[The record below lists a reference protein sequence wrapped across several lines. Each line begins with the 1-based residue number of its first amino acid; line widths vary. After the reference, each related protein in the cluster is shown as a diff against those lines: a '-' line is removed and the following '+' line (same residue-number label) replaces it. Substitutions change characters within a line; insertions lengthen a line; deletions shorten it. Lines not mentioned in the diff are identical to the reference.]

1 MQVNDENVQLD
12 DQDGVEHVTIK
23 KDLYMHLAKTQVIP
37 GVDVAEVEA
46 DSQTEIKLDQGNSIY
61 YLNGFLFGKYMLTV
75 KRIMVSTTSLISD
88 ELVLRYRK
96 GKKTKFS
103 TLKSTVSIT
112 YTKELARNREKK
124 TGRRSQRNWT
134 TSGSTSTR
142 RSSRK
147 SNRDSRSLSTES
159 S

>member
-1 MQVNDENVQLD
+1 VNDENVQLD

-75 KRIMVSTTSLISD
+75 KRIMK
-88 ELVLRYRK
+88 RK
-96 GKKTKFS
+96 
-103 TLKSTVSIT
+103 
-112 YTKELARNREKK
+112 EN
-124 TGRRSQRNWT
+124 
-134 TSGSTSTR
+134 
-142 RSSRK
+142 
-147 SNRDSRSLSTES
+147 
-159 S
+159 